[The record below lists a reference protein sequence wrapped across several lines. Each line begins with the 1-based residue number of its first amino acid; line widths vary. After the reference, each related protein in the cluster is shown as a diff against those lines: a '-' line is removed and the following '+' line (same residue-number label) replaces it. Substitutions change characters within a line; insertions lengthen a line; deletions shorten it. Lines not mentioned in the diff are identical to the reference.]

1 MTVDRIVHLVAG
13 LFVFAGVL
21 LGHFAHPYWLF
32 LPAFV
37 GLNLAQSG
45 LTKFCPLA
53 FVLAKAGVPPG
64 DCCTPT
70 K

>member
-13 LFVFAGVL
+13 LVVLAGVL
-21 LGHFAHPYWLF
+21 LGHFVHSYWLV

-53 FVLAKAGVPPG
+53 FVLARAGVPQG
-64 DCCTPT
+64 DCCTPD